1 MGLRGRHSTQ
11 PGTIGTNCPLI
22 PTSSEDA
29 RDDLSHPR
37 YDVQQYTPLPS
48 SYRAYLWEAEYVA
61 NPVLLI

>member
-1 MGLRGRHSTQ
+1 MGLTGRHSTQ
-11 PGTIGTNCPLI
+11 PGAIGTNCPLI

-37 YDVQQYTPLPS
+37 YDVQYTLPS
-48 SYRAYLWEAEYVA
+48 SYRAYLWEAEYIA